1 MTCIAANR
9 KEMAGESQVGFGAAF
24 YRARKL
30 HRIGDAIV
38 GVAGDAGHTTKFL
51 AWFRRECP
59 ADEVGMTLDDEHQF
73 NALVLRP
80 SGLWFYSDCTEPDFV
95 RDQFTAIGAGA
106 EFAIAAMAL
115 GKSPR
120 EAVALA
126 CKLSPS
132 CSPPI
137 DVECLHSKKGKSKIA
152 PVASPL
158 PPTGEQADSPEA
170 KKD

>member
-1 MTCIAANR
+1 
-9 KEMAGESQVGFGAAF
+9 MAGESQVGFGAAF

-59 ADEVGMTLDDEHQF
+59 ADEVGMTLDDDHQF

-126 CKLSPS
+126 CKLAPS

-137 DVECLHSKKGKSKIA
+137 DVEILGPRKSAKLASAGHTKAKIA
-152 PVASPL
+152 P
-158 PPTGEQADSPEA
+158 PTTQTVTPA
-170 KKD
+170 KIEETPA

>member
-9 KEMAGESQVGFGAAF
+9 KEMAGDSQVSFGAAM

-59 ADEVGMTLDDEHQF
+59 ADEVGMTLDEDHQF

-80 SGLWFYSDCTEPDFV
+80 TGLWFYSDCTEPDFV
-95 RDQFTAIGAGA
+95 RDQFIAIGCGA

-137 DVECLHSKKGKSKIA
+137 DVETLVRKTKKAKKERK
-152 PVASPL
+152 PVAL
-158 PPTGEQADSPEA
+158 SPEQMEVIA
-170 KKD
+170 KETIA